1 MSETRRLSDDDRYSL
16 ATRAE
21 SGTRANRPT
30 HLVAL
35 GALALLLTVTVTAFA
50 WRADARAARQLRN
63 ASFEV
68 DNIRLRAERLAEL
81 RAVQA
86 AAPTDDRYRPIPD
99 ILSRMSNIA
108 REAGIQG
115 TLSVPTTGTNP
126 YQESR
131 RITYR
136 YMGLRLESLEPL
148 AAWVNL
154 AMQRIPGLHVIGVK
168 IVPQA
173 NAWQVDIIFARFERL
188 E

>member
-21 SGTRANRPT
+21 AGTRANRPT

-35 GALALLLTVTVTAFA
+35 GAIVLLLTLTVAAFA
-50 WRADARAARQLRN
+50 WRSDARAARQLRN
-63 ASFEV
+63 ASFEL
-68 DNIRLRAERLAEL
+68 DNIRLRADRLAEL

-99 ILSRMSNIA
+99 ILSRMSTIA
-108 REAGIQG
+108 REAGIEG
-115 TLSVPTTGTNP
+115 TLSVPTTATTP
-126 YQESR
+126 FQESR

-136 YMGLRLESLEPL
+136 YLGLRMNSLEPL
-148 AAWVNL
+148 ANWVNQ
-154 AMQRIPGLHVIGVK
+154 AGQQIPGLHVVGVK

-173 NAWQVDIIFARFERL
+173 NAWQADIIFARFERL